1 LTAESTELNLET
13 LQDVAAIYTGK
24 YTVSQYMDKSAKDYA
39 LRLLS
44 VRDRSRNEL
53 EDRLCRKG
61 FEVED
66 IQEVLSELEDAGLID
81 DRQFSRAYVQAKVHR
96 IWGPRRILF
105 ELHKKGIADQI
116 AKQALEE
123 AYDET
128 LVRTKAVSRASK
140 LFDHYSNLGR
150 RERERKIY
158 QYFARRGHGSEFI
171 QEVLRISAE
180 ES

>member
-13 LQDVAAIYTGK
+13 SQDVAAIYTGK
-24 YTVSQYMDKSAKDYA
+24 YTLSQYTDKSAKDYA

-44 VRDRSRNEL
+44 VRDRSRKEL
-53 EDRLCRKG
+53 EGRLHRKG
-61 FEVED
+61 FEVGD
-66 IQEVLSELEDAGLID
+66 IQEVLSDLEAAGLID
-81 DRQFSRAYVQAKVHR
+81 DRQFSRAYVQAKAHR

-105 ELHKKGIADQI
+105 ELHKKGVADRI

-128 LVRTKAVSRASK
+128 LVKTKAISKISK
-140 LFDHYSNLGR
+140 LLDQYSDLGR

-171 QEVLRISAE
+171 QEILRNSAE